1 MLNILEGCVIIAVLC
16 GGKCRT
22 RTYDT
27 PVMESDIRF
36 ELTPIGWKPIM
47 LPLNTNPTQPD
58 ALPTELTNQNA
69 DMKDHASIT
78 KKRERQRKMRIW
90 GIFFIFPPLY

>member
-1 MLNILEGCVIIAVLC
+1 MGISAKQRSNIFREGSIFIATSF

-58 ALPTELTNQNA
+58 ALPTELTNHNA
-69 DMKDHASIT
+69 DMKLTPAS
-78 KKRERQRKMRIW
+78 QRKEKDKEK
-90 GIFFIFPPLY
+90 